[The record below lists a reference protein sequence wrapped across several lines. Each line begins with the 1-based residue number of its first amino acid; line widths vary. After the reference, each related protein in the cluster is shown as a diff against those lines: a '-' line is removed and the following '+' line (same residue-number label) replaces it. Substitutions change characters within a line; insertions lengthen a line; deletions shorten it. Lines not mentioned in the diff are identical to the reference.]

1 MTPSPIVL
9 CREKWDTV
17 SEIPD
22 AQHGCSLAR
31 PGLSRLLAGTLVETS
46 FHQEE

>member
-1 MTPSPIVL
+1 MTPFLLVL

-22 AQHGCSLAR
+22 AQHGCSLAG
-31 PGLSRLLAGTLVETS
+31 PGLSRLLAGTLVETN
-46 FHQEE
+46 FHQKE